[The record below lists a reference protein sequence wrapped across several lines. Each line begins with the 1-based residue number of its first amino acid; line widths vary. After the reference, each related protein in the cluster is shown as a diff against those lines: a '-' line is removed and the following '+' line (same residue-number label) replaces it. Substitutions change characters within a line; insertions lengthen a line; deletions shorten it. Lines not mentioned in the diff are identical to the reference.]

1 LSGSKFAIKI
11 LFQQYSKTMRKLV
24 LFLLVLFVHSALS
37 DEGCYKHIPVEE
49 LPSKVL
55 KPLKSLKASELPE
68 QWLWNDVNGV
78 NYLTLIRNQHIPQYC
93 GACWAFAT
101 TSSLADRIKIARNA
115 QWPDY
120 DLAPQILLSC
130 NQANHGCHG
139 GNPALAFEYIHKY
152 SIAHETCSNFQA
164 LGWDT
169 GLGCSDQIKCND
181 CDGNNKC
188 GVPDSYPIYTVSEF
202 GYVQGEHEMMNE
214 IYQRGPIVCA
224 MDARGVLDYTG
235 GIVNDTT
242 GLETLNHAISIVGY
256 GVENNVPY
264 WLVRNSWGSYYGEEG
279 YFRIVRGSNNLGIE
293 SDCYWGVPKDTWTDN
308 VRNVSKKAATQKPKR
323 NPLQEFVAPAS
334 PKGCVIM
341 DPVEY
346 PPIISKT
353 GSIPWSHISTND
365 LPLEWDWRNVNG
377 RNYLSWTRNQHIPQ
391 YCGSCWAHAATS
403 ALADRINIAR
413 NSTFPEIALS
423 VQVMLNC
430 KAGGTCGGGN
440 PGGVYAFASKH
451 GIPEDSCQAYLAKD
465 PVKAECSDIQVCE
478 NCFKTADGSVN
489 CTAVTNEK
497 LWKVSNYGVINGADA
512 MKKSIYANG
521 PIACAIQATAQ
532 LSAYT
537 GGIFSQKVLTPI
549 PNHIVSVVGWG
560 VENGT
565 EYWVVRNSWGTY
577 WGEQGFFRIVTGSQ
591 NLGIQLWC
599 NWAIPIV
606 ESTPHHETI
615 EL

>member
-1 LSGSKFAIKI
+1 
-11 LFQQYSKTMRKLV
+11 MRRLV
-24 LFLLVLFVHSALS
+24 LFLLVIFFCSAIS
-37 DEGCYKHIPVEE
+37 YEGGYQHIPIEDQ
-49 LPSKVL
+49 PTKVL
-55 KPLKSLKASELPE
+55 TPLKSLNANELPE
-68 QWLWNDVNGV
+68 QWLWSNVEGV

-93 GACWAFAT
+93 GSCWAFAT
-101 TSSLADRIKIARNA
+101 TSALADRIKIARKA
-115 QWPDY
+115 QWPDME
-120 DLAPQILLSC
+120 LSPQILLSC
-130 NQANHGCHG
+130 NQRSNGCHG
-139 GNPALAFEYIHKY
+139 GSPSGANEYIHNY
-152 SIAHETCSNFQA
+152 GIAHETCSNYQA
-164 LGWDT
+164 KGWDT
-169 GLGCSDQIKCND
+169 GLACTDQIKCND
-181 CDGNNKC
+181 CDEHNNC
-188 GVPDSYPIYTVSEF
+188 GVPASYPIYTVSEF
-202 GYVQGEHEMMNE
+202 GHVEGEQAMMNE

-224 MDARGVLDYTG
+224 LDARGLLDYTS

-242 GLETLNHAISIVGY
+242 GLNTLNHAVSIVGY

-264 WLVRNSWGSYYGEEG
+264 WHVRNSWGSYYGEEG

-293 SDCYWGVPKDTWTDN
+293 SSCNWAVPKDTWTDN
-308 VRNVSKKAATQKPKR
+308 VRNVTQKAVEKPKKR
-323 NPLQEFVAPAS
+323 NPMQEFVS
-334 PKGCVIM
+334 PSPSTVKGCVIM
-341 DPVEY
+341 DSVEY
-346 PPIISKT
+346 PPIVSKT
-353 GSIPWSHISTND
+353 GSIPWSHIQTKD

-391 YCGSCWAHAATS
+391 YCGSCWAHATTS

-413 NSTFPEIALS
+413 NATFPEVALS

-440 PGGVYAFASKH
+440 PGGAYAFAYKH
-451 GIPEDSCQAYLAKD
+451 GIPEDSCQTYIAQD
-465 PVKAECSDIQVCE
+465 PSKAECSDIQVCE

-512 MKKSIYANG
+512 MKKAIYADG
-521 PIACAIQATAQ
+521 PIACAMDATDQ
-532 LSAYT
+532 LRDYT
-537 GGIFSQKVLTPI
+537 GGIFSQKVLAPV

-599 NWAIPIV
+599 NWATPIINNN
-606 ESTPHHETI
+606 SHHQLI
-615 EL
+615 NL